1 MTLWLLPFLPIVAGA
16 IIAAMGD
23 RSRGWLGFWAVAV
36 LGATFGVALLAVV
49 QDWTASLIW
58 TDGIRL
64 SAAFTPISAAVALM
78 VPAVAL
84 AVVLH
89 ATQHEKAQGLGRLTG
104 IMILFTGGMELVVV
118 ANDLL
123 TLLIG
128 WELIGACSWALI
140 SHKWRDIENPC
151 SGLYAFV
158 MTRFGDLGL
167 FAAVMA
173 LFAATGSFDY
183 AGIATL
189 NGPLQW
195 IVAYGIL
202 LSAASK
208 AGQVPFA
215 PWLFR
220 AMAGPSSV
228 SALLH
233 AATLV
238 AAGAYIIARLEP
250 ALALTP
256 GFSVTAITIGL
267 ITALAGG
274 ITGVLQNHAK
284 RLLAASTSAQ
294 LGFMFVAVGAGYP
307 VVAVL
312 HLIVHATFKAPLFLS
327 AGLAGEAAG
336 GYRLDR
342 MKLGRSMPLV
352 AVLTGIAA
360 IGLAGLPAAGGGWSK
375 EEIIKAG
382 EHAGVW
388 LALAVMIGGAL
399 SAAYATRFV
408 LLAFGWRCDDE
419 RSVEKPDWAETIGL
433 AALVAL
439 TLATSLL
446 WYPPLSEAVAA
457 ALVSTLPKG
466 SVLMLG
472 LSLTFV
478 AAGLLGGVFLVR
490 RYPALGASGPTA
502 AASDWLGLPT
512 LITYAGGR
520 PVDTL
525 ARAAAWADDALIDA
539 GPRGVARPVD
549 ALARAAAWADDTLID
564 AGPRGVATL
573 GRKGAAL
580 IAELDNRVVDQ
591 GIRSTAAFGDWL
603 AYVSDRFGEAMSDGI
618 PEGSAR
624 LTGMLGR
631 DLRRLQTGLSHHY
644 YAYIIGGVIAI
655 IALLAAGA

>member
-1 MTLWLLPFLPIVAGA
+1 MTLWLLPLLPILAGA

-23 RSRGWLGFWAVAV
+23 RSRGWLGGLAVAV
-36 LGATFGVALLAVV
+36 LGGTFVVALAAVT
-49 QDWTASLIW
+49 QDWTARLIW
-58 TDGIRL
+58 SDAIRL

-78 VPAVAL
+78 VPAVAF

-89 ATQHEKAQGLGRLTG
+89 ATQHEKAHGLGRLTG

-140 SHKWRDIENPC
+140 SHKWRDIESPR

-173 LFAATGSFDY
+173 LYAATGSFDY

-189 NGPLQW
+189 EGSLQW
-195 IVAYGIL
+195 VVAFGIL

-250 ALALTP
+250 SLSLAP

-307 VVAVL
+307 GIAVL
-312 HLIVHATFKAPLFLS
+312 HLVVHATFKAPLFLS
-327 AGLAGEAAG
+327 AGLAGDAAG
-336 GYRLDR
+336 SYRLDR
-342 MKLGRSMPLV
+342 MMLGRSMPIV
-352 AVLTGIAA
+352 GVLTGVAA
-360 IGLAGLPAAGGGWSK
+360 VGLAGLPAGGGGWSK
-375 EEIIKAG
+375 EEIIKAA
-382 EHAGVW
+382 EHTGYW
-388 LALAVMIGGAL
+388 LPFAVMIGGAL
-399 SAAYATRFV
+399 SAAYATRFL
-408 LLAFGWRCDDE
+408 LLAFGRRADDE
-419 RSVEKPDWAETIGL
+419 RAVIRPDWTETIGL
-433 AALVAL
+433 AFLAAM
-439 TLATSLL
+439 TLATSVL
-446 WYPPLSEAVAA
+446 WYTPFSEGVGA
-457 ALVSTLPKG
+457 ALDSALPKG

-478 AAGLLGGVFLVR
+478 AAGIIGGVYLIR
-490 RYPALGASGPTA
+490 RHPALGVSGTAA

-512 LITYAGGR
+512 LITVAIVR
-520 PVDTL
+520 P
-525 ARAAAWADDALIDA
+525 IN
-539 GPRGVARPVD
+539 
-549 ALARAAAWADDTLID
+549 ALARATAWADDTLID

-573 GRKGAAL
+573 GCKGAAL
-580 IAELDNRVVDQ
+580 IAEMDNRVVDH
-591 GIRSTAAFGDWL
+591 GIRSTAAFGDLL
-603 AYVSDRFGEAMSDGI
+603 AYVSDRFGEAISDGI

-655 IALLAAGA
+655 IAILAAGA

>member
-1 MTLWLLPFLPIVAGA
+1 MTLWLLPLLPIVAGMVV
-16 IIAAMGD
+16 AAMGD
-23 RSRGWLGFWAVAV
+23 RSRGWLGFLAVAV
-36 LGATFGVALLAVV
+36 LGGTFGIALLAVT

-58 TDGIRL
+58 TDAIRL

-89 ATQHEKAQGLGRLTG
+89 ATQHEKAHGLGRLTG

-140 SHKWRDIENPC
+140 SHKWRDIENPR

-173 LFAATGSFDY
+173 LFTATGSFDY

-195 IVAYGIL
+195 VVAFGIL

-220 AMAGPSSV
+220 AMDGPSSV

-250 ALALTP
+250 SLSLAP
-256 GFSVTAITIGL
+256 GFSIAAILIGL
-267 ITALAGG
+267 ITALTGG

-294 LGFMFVAVGAGYP
+294 LGFMFVAVGSGYP

-327 AGLAGEAAG
+327 AGLAGEAAA
-336 GYRLDR
+336 GYRLDK
-342 MKLGRSMPLV
+342 MMLGRSMPIV
-352 AVLTGIAA
+352 GVLTAVAA
-360 IGLAGLPAAGGGWSK
+360 VGLAGLPLAGGGWSK
-375 EEIIKAG
+375 EEIIKAA
-382 EHAGVW
+382 EHTVYW
-388 LALAVMIGGAL
+388 LPFAVMFGGTL
-399 SAAYATRFV
+399 SAAYATRF
-408 LLAFGWRCDDE
+408 LLQAFGWRGDDE
-419 RSVEKPDWAETIGL
+419 RSVDAPGWAETIGL
-433 AALVAL
+433 GILAAL

-446 WYPPLSEAVAA
+446 WYPPLSEAIAA
-457 ALVSTLPKG
+457 ALDGRLPKG
-466 SVLMLG
+466 SPLMLG

-478 AAGLLGGVFLVR
+478 ATGNVVGIYLAR
-490 RYPALGASGPTA
+490 RQPALGTSGTAA

-512 LITYAGGR
+512 LIT
-520 PVDTL
+520 
-525 ARAAAWADDALIDA
+525 
-539 GPRGVARPVD
+539 VAIVRPVD
-549 ALARAAAWADDTLID
+549 ALARAAAWVDDNLID
-564 AGPRGVATL
+564 AGPRVVAIL

-580 IAELDNRVVDQ
+580 IAEMDNRVVDQ
-591 GIRSTAAFGDWL
+591 GIRNTAAFGDWL
-603 AYVSDRFGEAMSDGI
+603 AYVSDRFGETISDGI

-655 IALLAAGA
+655 IAILAAGA